1 MFGACV
7 ISPLLLAGLLMSNA
21 PLWVVLASLM
31 IFLIPSAALTLYG
44 FEIGVEPRSGVK
56 AVTCM
61 RVLIVALIHLA
72 LGLGIIAAY
81 ADIMLSGIGI
91 SKRNA

>member
-56 AVTCM
+56 AVACM
-61 RVLIVALIHLA
+61 RVLIVALIPLA